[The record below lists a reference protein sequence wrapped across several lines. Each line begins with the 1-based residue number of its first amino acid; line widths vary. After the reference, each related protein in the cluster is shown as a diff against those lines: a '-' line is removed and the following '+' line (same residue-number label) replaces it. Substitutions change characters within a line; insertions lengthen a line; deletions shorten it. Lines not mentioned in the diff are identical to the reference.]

1 MELESVKL
9 NDPNRLNKIILFVL
23 IEINYLNFFFFFKI
37 YGFSCPAELLKVGLT
52 HKYLGKLNLHC
63 REQS

>member
-23 IEINYLNFFFFFKI
+23 IEINYLNFFFFFLR
-37 YGFSCPAELLKVGLT
+37 YMDSLVQLNFLK
-52 HKYLGKLNLHC
+52 LG
-63 REQS
+63 